1 MKKSKKGFVLLEVML
16 AVGIFAA
23 GVIGLGACVSN
34 GMNAE
39 IVRSEDARARL
50 ALSNRMAEIER
61 GAVKVDVAKS
71 EELKGLFE
79 GMVLKQSAKPWTAIN
94 EKQQAINGISE
105 VTLEVSWVSG
115 RQPQSKSISFY
126 VSQG

>member
-1 MKKSKKGFVLLEVML
+1 MSASSRAFVLLEVML

-34 GMNAE
+34 GLNAE

-50 ALSNRMAEIER
+50 ALGNRMAEIER

-71 EELKGLFE
+71 EELKGAFE
-79 GMVLKQSAKPWTAIN
+79 GMTLKQSAKPWVGMN
-94 EKQQAINGISE
+94 ENKQAISGISE
-105 VTLEVSWVSG
+105 ITVEVIWKSGAQIQTKAVT
-115 RQPQSKSISFY
+115 FY
-126 VSQG
+126 VFEG